1 MSGAVTAL
9 AGIRRAQSQHLLL
22 TDVDAGAGLEARISP
37 YLSSLRVV
45 RLAAMIAAVST
56 ATLLANDLSDTS
68 WWAITIGGLGSAILV
83 LLIEAKAIARAAVRP
98 QAFLE
103 RFATPLAL
111 MTSLIRPLTRL
122 LPLTSEAAL
131 SRSDPHPSEK
141 IDVLQE
147 LRSLGELLSPRDAEE
162 EIHEDQR
169 KMIRAVLA
177 LHQSTV
183 KEIMVPRTDFT
194 ALSVTATFQEVLQL
208 LVTSGRSRIPL
219 YAGTTDSIVGVL
231 YAKDVLILVDTPSE
245 SFDIRQIAREPYFV
259 PETKKVRKLLQDFR
273 GKNVHFALV
282 VDEYGGVEGLVSLND
297 ILEEIVGEIEDEFE
311 APEQDISLIGERE
324 AIIDGAVPIDEVN
337 EALKIDLEGNGF
349 ETIGGFVLHHMGRI
363 PKAGEE
369 LETDGIAIEVLATV
383 RRRVRKIR
391 IRKLDPVKKKEK

>member
-1 MSGAVTAL
+1 MSGAATAL

-162 EIHEDQR
+162 ELHEDQR

-219 YAGTTDSIVGVL
+219 YAGTIDSIVGVL
-231 YAKDVLILVDTPSE
+231 YAKDVLSLVDTPSE

-259 PETKKVRKLLQDFR
+259 PETKKVRELLQDFR

-311 APEQDISLIGERE
+311 APEQDISLIDERE

>member
-162 EIHEDQR
+162 ELHEDQR

-219 YAGTTDSIVGVL
+219 YAGTIDSIVGVL

>member
-1 MSGAVTAL
+1 MSGAATAL

-162 EIHEDQR
+162 ELHEDQR

-219 YAGTTDSIVGVL
+219 YAGTIDSTVGVL
-231 YAKDVLILVDTPSE
+231 YAKDVLSLVDTPSE
-245 SFDIRQIAREPYFV
+245 SFDIRQIARDPYFV
-259 PETKKVRKLLQDFR
+259 PETKKVRELLQDFR
-273 GKNVHFALV
+273 GENVHFALV

>member
-1 MSGAVTAL
+1 MSGAATAL
-9 AGIRRAQSQHLLL
+9 TGIRRAQSQHLLL

-162 EIHEDQR
+162 ELHEDQR

-219 YAGTTDSIVGVL
+219 YAGTIDSIVGVL
-231 YAKDVLILVDTPSE
+231 YAKDVLSLVDTPSE

-259 PETKKVRKLLQDFR
+259 PETKKVRELLQDFR

-311 APEQDISLIGERE
+311 APEQDISLIGERGGNHRWRCT
-324 AIIDGAVPIDEVN
+324 DRRGQRGAEDRPRREWVRDYRRLRPAPHGPYPQGRRGAGDRRQLLSRCSPPFDE
-337 EALKIDLEGNGF
+337 GS
-349 ETIGGFVLHHMGRI
+349 GR
-363 PKAGEE
+363 
-369 LETDGIAIEVLATV
+369 
-383 RRRVRKIR
+383 
-391 IRKLDPVKKKEK
+391 